1 MKELLKMLQDIS
13 DLYTAFGNSKILL
26 KIREDAILK
35 IKYVDEYVEPVWGD
49 DIQRMFIRWAEKS
62 RFRTELLLS
71 DEELEKAVNKYGA
84 NLTEDFDKDLI
95 LNIESVM
102 FALDKEDRN
111 IFAKRLLKKMTPLI
125 RNEFNLL
132 FLGNIGLYIHK
143 LYNTQEGDIIHERVR
158 KAQRI
163 AAFVKSF
170 TKSLIDLFNDFN
182 IDIHY
187 ITSEL
192 EITDADFCLLK
203 KDLLSSLERITKDL
217 SLLYSPLI
225 DKIYK
230 ECNDTQWDGIA
241 KNDFIKI
248 LNGSG
253 TNLQLTI
260 KKGEVNRTKVIFR
273 MIGNNISDKN
283 TRQEWIE
290 RIKTHIFGGVDFM
303 KATLRTDT
311 LSGGYSEKD
320 AQFQQF
326 IDNL

>member
-1 MKELLKMLQDIS
+1 
-13 DLYTAFGNSKILL
+13 
-26 KIREDAILK
+26 
-35 IKYVDEYVEPVWGD
+35 
-49 DIQRMFIRWAEKS
+49 
-62 RFRTELLLS
+62 
-71 DEELEKAVNKYGA
+71 
-84 NLTEDFDKDLI
+84 
-95 LNIESVM
+95 M

-111 IFAKRLLKKMTPLI
+111 IFAKRLLKKMAPLI

-143 LYNTQEGDIIHERVR
+143 LYNTQEGYIIHERVR

-283 TRQEWIE
+283 HRQEWIE
-290 RIKTHIFGGVDFM
+290 RIRTHIFGGVDFM